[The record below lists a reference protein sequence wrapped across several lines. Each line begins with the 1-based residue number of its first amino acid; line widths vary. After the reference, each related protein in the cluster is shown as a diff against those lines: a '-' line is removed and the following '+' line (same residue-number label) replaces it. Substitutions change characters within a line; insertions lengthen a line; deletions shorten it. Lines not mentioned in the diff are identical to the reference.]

1 MAVIEV
7 DARGENRI
15 VVVPGANGRLDA
27 AAADAAK
34 SIIAGCGFLL
44 LQLETPLDGVIEAA
58 RIAHGAGA
66 VVILDP
72 APARPLPDELLALCD
87 YVTPN
92 ETELATL
99 TGLSVSSDEE
109 ALAACRV
116 LLARGAKAVVHKRG
130 ARGALWVDEAH
141 VVPVAGRRVKAV
153 DTTAAGDTFNAGFA
167 AGLAE
172 GMAVEAALDLA
183 NAAAAI
189 STTAPGAQTAM
200 PRRGAL

>member
-1 MAVIEV
+1 ML
-7 DARGENRI
+7 R
-15 VVVPGANGRLDA
+15 
-27 AAADAAK
+27 
-34 SIIAGCGFLL
+34 
-44 LQLETPLDGVIEAA
+44 
-58 RIAHGAGA
+58 
-66 VVILDP
+66 
-72 APARPLPDELLALCD
+72 
-87 YVTPN
+87 
-92 ETELATL
+92 L
-99 TGLSVSSDEE
+99 TGTL
-109 ALAACRV
+109 
-116 LLARGAKAVVHKRG
+116 GRG